1 MKVKQREQDI
11 ITQIFEEILK
21 LWLPENILS
30 ITIKTQRVGELCV
43 PH

>member
-21 LWLPENILS
+21 LWLSENILN

-43 PH
+43 PN